1 MGASAGA
8 TSGEVAFPPVIDLAP
23 VLGAAAPGAALDG
36 DDPATAAVVAAIADA
51 CTHTG
56 FFVVVG
62 HGLDAEIDAAFD
74 VARRFFALPQAD
86 KEAVPRVD
94 RYGYRPHVS
103 TAIDTSRAMPGTESI
118 DLGLHDESPLPP
130 VAGAEEAIRSYQRRA
145 LEVAGV
151 LLRTLALGLGIDQG
165 FFAQKMNDPQCRLR
179 LLHYPPLPLRDDG
192 SLPVPNTPHTDY
204 GGLTLLATDGVPGL
218 EVRPIGGEWTPVA
231 APDGALV
238 VNVGDMIARWTG
250 NRYVSTPHRV
260 VGSPERHRIS
270 IPFFVNPDPD
280 VVIETIDAVAVA
292 GSPRYTPVSA
302 GAFLAA
308 RIDGVDEP
316 YVDPAEGPVRRPDA
330 PPSDAPPSDAP
341 PSGTPP
347 TDASSVHPDPEESR

>member
-1 MGASAGA
+1 MGAA
-8 TSGEVAFPPVIDLAP
+8 AFPPVIDLAS
-23 VLGAAAPGAALDG
+23 VLERAAPGAALDPA
-36 DDPATAAVVAAIADA
+36 DPATEAVVGAIADA

-56 FFVVVG
+56 FFAVVG
-62 HGLDAEIDAAFD
+62 HGLDAEIEGVFD

-94 RYGYRPHVS
+94 RYGFRPHVS
-103 TAIDTSRAMPGTESI
+103 TAIDTTRAMQGTESI

-130 VAGAEEAIRSYQRRA
+130 VEGAEEAIRFYQHRA
-145 LEVAGV
+145 LEVADV
-151 LLRTLALGLGIDQG
+151 LLRALALGLGIDQD
-165 FFAQKMNDPQCRLR
+165 FFAQKMTDPQCRLR
-179 LLHYPPLPLRDDG
+179 FLHYPPLPLRDDG

-204 GGLTLLATDGVPGL
+204 GGLTLLAVDGVPGL

-280 VVIETIDAVAVA
+280 EVIETIESVAVA
-292 GSPRYTPVSA
+292 GSPRYSPVTA
-302 GAFLAA
+302 GAFLTA

-316 YVDPAEGPVRRPDA
+316 YVDPAEGPARRPGT
-330 PPSDAPPSDAP
+330 PSSDAPSPDA
-341 PSGTPP
+341 
-347 TDASSVHPDPEESR
+347 HPEETR